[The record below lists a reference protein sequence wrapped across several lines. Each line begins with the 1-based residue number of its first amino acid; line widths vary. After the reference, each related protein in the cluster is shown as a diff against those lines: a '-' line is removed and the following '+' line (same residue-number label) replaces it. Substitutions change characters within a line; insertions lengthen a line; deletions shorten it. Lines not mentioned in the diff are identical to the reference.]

1 MARYAP
7 NRIFS
12 ACNRQSRGKAAGCS
26 RVRHGNLM
34 SAPWSKGRLAKKLGC
49 DGSVCGTDWRPHSFG
64 KLPFRC
70 GISVNPRSSREQAAM
85 SCRTSHI
92 EHRRLGRSPCRDDAA
107 TATRRRSEG
116 CAVDFLFPSSG
127 RGRPDGRV
135 SPKTRLS
142 AFYGLFS
149 LVLL

>member
-1 MARYAP
+1 M
-7 NRIFS
+7 
-12 ACNRQSRGKAAGCS
+12 QSRGKTAGCS

-49 DGSVCGTDWRPHSFG
+49 DGSVCGTDGRPHSFG
-64 KLPFRC
+64 NLPFRY
-70 GISVNPRSSREQAAM
+70 GISVNPRSSRERAAM
-85 SCRTSHI
+85 SCRTSHT
-92 EHRRLGRSPCRDDAA
+92 EHRRSERCRCCGAAA

-116 CAVDFLFPSSG
+116 YAVDFLFPSSG

-149 LVLL
+149 FVLL